1 MRLLDMFRG
10 QPRDC
15 QVAALTALEKYW
27 NEADVFVLS
36 APTAAGKTRM
46 MSTIARWVHKKHKLQ
61 STILVPNNVLLDQV
75 VESEGIYALRNMD
88 SYTCQG
94 GATDQQG
101 EALSCQARK
110 RVMGETCGQCV
121 YLRQVRQVHKVPYR
135 VANYYTYLAHR
146 LYSPVIMV
154 DEAHLLVNM
163 TKELAAKH
171 LWVDRILLKG
181 GDEVRLPYFVDTYEA
196 LLDWVR
202 TREFRE
208 GAWQALREE
217 LETGRMRY
225 LVERGDR
232 RYRGRERD
240 CLTLLPLDTSH
251 EPKLEVL
258 WPSKKV
264 QKIVLLSGTISRLE
278 VEQLALAGKRVKY
291 IEVESPIEA
300 KRRPVFVEQ
309 GYGLSYPVSQD
320 SLSSLAS
327 RVVNICNMSPKT
339 KILVH
344 IPYSLSAKILPM
356 LREQLGDRVLSH
368 GREDK
373 IEVVDYFKT
382 TKEPLVLLGSGLYE
396 GVDLYGDDYQ
406 VQIICKVP
414 WPFLGDPAWKFI
426 AETHPE
432 RYAWQAIQQVVQAA
446 GRICRG
452 PDDFGSTFILDR
464 SFRRLY
470 SQQGTLFP
478 EYFKQAVVIDG

>member
-1 MRLLDMFRG
+1 MTILKHFKGTPRGCQASALARLEEDW
-10 QPRDC
+10 DS
-15 QVAALTALEKYW
+15 
-27 NEADVFVLS
+27 ADVFVLS
-36 APTAAGKTRM
+36 APTAAGKTKM
-46 MSTIARWVHKKHKLQ
+46 MSTISRWVYKQFKLQ

-75 VESEGIYALRNMD
+75 VESEGIYALKNMD
-88 SYTCQG
+88 SYSCMAGGTQEDQPLTC
-94 GATDQQG
+94 A
-101 EALSCQARK
+101 ERK
-110 RVMGETCGQCV
+110 RIMGETCGQCV
-121 YLRQVRQVHKVPYR
+121 YRQRIRQIHKVPYR
-135 VANYYTYLAHR
+135 VANYYTYMAHK
-146 LYSPVIMV
+146 LYSPVVLV
-154 DEAHLLVNM
+154 DEAHLLLNM
-163 TKELAAKH
+163 AKELAAKH
-171 LWVDRILLKG
+171 IWCDIVSLKNW
-181 GDEVRLPYFVDTYEA
+181 DQVRLPQFVDTYEK
-196 LLDWVR
+196 LLEWIEK
-202 TREFRE
+202 REFKDKVWE
-208 GAWQALREE
+208 SLKEE
-217 LETGRMRY
+217 LKTGRMRY
-225 LVERGDR
+225 LVERGDKS
-232 RYRGRERD
+232 YRGRMRD
-240 CLTLLPLDTSH
+240 CLTLLPLDTSK

-258 WPSKKV
+258 WPNKKV
-264 QKIVLLSGTISRLE
+264 KKIILLSGTVSKLE

-320 SLSSLAS
+320 NLSSLAN
-327 RVVNICNMSPKT
+327 RVVAICNMSPTT

-414 WPFLGDPAWKFI
+414 WPFLGDPAWKYI

-470 SQQGTLFP
+470 NQQGILFP